1 MSRCIVPLLAA
12 LLLAVVPAAAQD
24 AATPPSPSAPESQ
37 PSPPAEAT
45 PAVPAQETPET
56 PQARPESPPPD
67 IAFGAYQ
74 RGMFLTAFKE
84 ATKRLESNT
93 DDTAAMALLAELYT
107 RGLGVNQ
114 DWEKAASW
122 YKLAAQRGNK
132 RAAYDYAMLLMQGTG
147 VKKDP
152 DEARRLLE
160 QASETV
166 PQAAY
171 SLGLLLLSENSKEGD
186 QRAVTLFRRAV
197 GGMEGDAEY
206 ALAVLYRQGRG
217 VQRDPSQA
225 AVWMA
230 RSAAARNP
238 AAELE
243 YGIMLF
249 NGEGVERDE
258 KLAARYF
265 RRAAEK
271 GNALAQNRLARLYAA
286 GRGLDQNALEAAK
299 WHILARSKGVRD
311 EWLDQVVRDL
321 TDADRLKA
329 EALARAWAEK

>member
-1 MSRCIVPLLAA
+1 MSLRLVPLLAA
-12 LLLAVVPAAAQD
+12 ILLAAAPAVAQD
-24 AATPPSPSAPESQ
+24 AAAPAPPAQ
-37 PSPPAEAT
+37 DSPPAAPAPAPT
-45 PAVPAQETPET
+45 PAAPEPAP
-56 PQARPESPPPD
+56 AKPESPPPD

-84 ATKRLESNT
+84 ATKRLEANA

-217 VQRDPSQA
+217 VQRDPNQA

-230 RSAAARNP
+230 RAAAARNP

-286 GRGLDQNALEAAK
+286 GRGIDQNTIEAAK
-299 WHILARSKGVRD
+299 WHIIARSKGIRY

-321 TDADRLKA
+321 PDAERAKA
-329 EALARAWAEK
+329 EAAARAWAEK